1 MDHTGEKMVLRLE
14 SRFDYI
20 SKIEKKKTTNNNY
33 LQMTTV

>member
-20 SKIEKKKTTNNNY
+20 SKIEKKKPPIIIIY
-33 LQMTTV
+33 K

>member
-20 SKIEKKKTTNNNY
+20 SKIEKKTNNNY

>member
-14 SRFDYI
+14 STFDYI
-20 SKIEKKKTTNNNY
+20 SKIEKTPNSNY